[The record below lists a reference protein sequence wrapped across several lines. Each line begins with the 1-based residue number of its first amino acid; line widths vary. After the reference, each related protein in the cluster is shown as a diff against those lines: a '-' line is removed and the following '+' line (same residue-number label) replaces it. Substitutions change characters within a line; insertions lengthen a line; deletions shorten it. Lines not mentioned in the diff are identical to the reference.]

1 MTETMPLLGSTKI
14 KLTEDENEENVP
26 RLEITEVVLIHW
38 IIVNNDYQHNS
49 RVSYTVVPNKSFGQ
63 F

>member
-1 MTETMPLLGSTKI
+1 MPLLGSTKI

-26 RLEITEVVLIHW
+26 RLEITEVVLIHC

>member
-1 MTETMPLLGSTKI
+1 MPLLGSTKI

-26 RLEITEVVLIHW
+26 RLEITEVVLIHC

-49 RVSYTVVPNKSFGQ
+49 RVSYTVVPNKSSGQ

>member
-1 MTETMPLLGSTKI
+1 MPLLGSTKI

>member
-26 RLEITEVVLIHW
+26 RLEITEVVLIHC